1 MPSTRKVKHAGRFGS
16 RYGKGIRDRIV
27 AVEKIQRT
35 KHECPNCG
43 FKRVKRISTGLYKC
57 SKCGFTFAGGA
68 FVPNTMSGKIVK
80 KMVSQR
86 KFLPLVKELI
96 ETREEQSIGLEE
108 KKAEKKQKET
118 GTKKH
123 QVKEPKQKTGKT
135 AMEKQVVEKK
145 SVQIGSTAE
154 PTGNH
159 GEGQVK
165 EPKPLPEGKGEKGKE

>member
-43 FKRVKRISTGLYKC
+43 FKRVKRVSTGLYKC

-68 FVPNTMSGKIVK
+68 FAPNTMSGKIVK
-80 KMVSQR
+80 KMVSQK
-86 KFLPLVKELI
+86 KFLPLVKDLI
-96 ETREEQSIGLEE
+96 ETREEQSKGLEE
-108 KKAEKKQKET
+108 KKAEEKLKET
-118 GTKKH
+118 GSKKH
-123 QVKEPKQKTGKT
+123 QAMEAKQKTGKP
-135 AMEKQVVEKK
+135 AKEKQVAEKK
-145 SVQIGSTAE
+145 SVQAGSTAE
-154 PTGNH
+154 PTGDH

-165 EPKPLPEGKGEKGKE
+165 EPEPLPEGKEEKGRE